1 MQMCLHKLELHKSS
15 RIPHMAEQGKT
26 QYHRENDRF
35 PHIGGKAVPL
45 LPVIQCTQNI
55 LLCVVQTICN
65 RRNGEGNRRRVQ
77 MSEQE

>member
-1 MQMCLHKLELHKSS
+1 MQMYLHKLELYKSS

-45 LPVIQCTQNI
+45 SPSNSVHAKYPS
-55 LLCVVQTICN
+55 LCCPDNLQ
-65 RRNGEGNRRRVQ
+65 
-77 MSEQE
+77 S

>member
-15 RIPHMAEQGKT
+15 RIPHMAEQAKRNTTERMIAFLILEGK
-26 QYHRENDRF
+26 QSLF
-35 PHIGGKAVPL
+35 